1 MSAGLRRVK
10 VSADQE
16 LVLHIG
22 TMKSGTTYLQHGL
35 ISQLENL
42 TAANWLY
49 PMKFAP
55 PRGAINHERAIYG
68 LVGDEIPWVDRKLQI
83 KMQPQWQK
91 LLDEINDSS
100 ANVLLSAEALAAMLE
115 PGIEKLL
122 AALPKQKLKV
132 VLTARDLARVM
143 PSSWQQSVRNGRPYG
158 YDEYFER
165 IKNAAQ
171 LPVAE
176 MVGSNFWRSYRLNE
190 VVARWQKFVPLA
202 DISIITVPAKN
213 SSDSL
218 WARYIKAI
226 GLPLDTNQP
235 KFNDKQAHTSI
246 TWAEAE
252 VLVELNQQWLTKGR
266 STQQRNQLRRRIVQE
281 GFQQRSDRGAPIGLT
296 APWLDLAR
304 EWSDDDIS
312 KLLSLGVKIH
322 GDIADLRV
330 ADTLAAAL
338 PCSSEEIEQARA
350 VAARFNDR
358 LKLQAIAKL
367 FGISGKRS

>member
-1 MSAGLRRVK
+1 M
-10 VSADQE
+10 SADQE

-35 ISQLENL
+35 TSQLENL

-55 PRGAINHERAIYG
+55 ARGAINHERAIYG

-91 LLDEINDSS
+91 LLDEIHDSS
-100 ANVLLSAEALAAMLE
+100 ANVLLSAEALAVMLE
-115 PGIEKLL
+115 SGIEKLL
-122 AALPKQKLKV
+122 TALPKRKIKV
-132 VLTARDLARVM
+132 VLTARDLARVL

-158 YDEYFER
+158 YDEYFDR

-171 LPVAE
+171 LPVTE

-190 VVARWQKFVPLA
+190 VVARWQKFIPLA
-202 DISIITVPAKN
+202 DISIITVPAKT

-226 GLPLDTNQP
+226 GLPLDTNEP

-252 VLVELNQQWLTKGR
+252 VLVELNQQWLTKGK
-266 STQQRNQLRRRIVQE
+266 STLQRNQLRRRIVQE

-296 APWLDLAR
+296 APWLELAR
-304 EWSDDDIS
+304 EWSDDDIR
-312 KLLSLGVKIH
+312 KLLSLGVTIH

-330 ADTLAAAL
+330 ADTLTAAL

-367 FGISGKRS
+367 FGISGKRA